1 MLVTDKELHRIVS
14 SVRNLRTGRIYY
26 QKDYVREITIT
37 YDRLFDDYTI
47 EGIVDN
53 GSYEMCVKSLLIKII
68 RLLTIVVIVIGVMN
82 SRLAVIL
89 GLFC

>member
-53 GSYEMCVKSLLIKII
+53 GSYENVCK
-68 RLLTIVVIVIGVMN
+68 IVIDQDNKITDYSCNCYWCDELSACGH
-82 SRLAVIL
+82 I

>member
-37 YDRLFDDYTI
+37 YDRLLMI
-47 EGIVDN
+47 IQLKALLIMVVMK
-53 GSYEMCVKSLLIKII
+53 MCVKSLLIKII